1 MAKKKFSGTGVA
13 IVTPFRNDGS
23 IDFKSLGKL
32 LEHVIKGGV
41 DYIVPLGTT
50 GESVTLTK
58 DEKKA
63 IVNFVTDTVNSRIPV
78 MVGIG
83 GNNTQEIIDAVK
95 QFDFSDVDGL
105 LSVSPYYNKP
115 SQQGIYEHFRSIA
128 NVSPVP
134 VIIYNV
140 PGRTGSNIAA
150 ETTVKLS
157 RDVRNIAGIKE
168 ASGSLLQVMQIIQN
182 KPGDFLVI
190 SGDDALTLPLLAIG
204 ASGAISVAA
213 NACPKPFSDMVNL
226 GLNGSFDKAS
236 ALHYKL
242 LGLMN
247 ALFEEGSPAGVKAAL
262 EILKISHSKLRLPL
276 VPVSDALYKK
286 LEGILKVLNTFY

>member
-1 MAKKKFSGTGVA
+1 MTNKKFSGTGVA
-13 IVTPFRNDGS
+13 IVTPFRKDGS

-63 IVNFVTDTVNSRIPV
+63 IVNFVTDTVSSRIPV

-83 GNNTQEIIDAVK
+83 GNNTQEIIDSII
-95 QFDFSDVDGL
+95 QFDFSNVDGL

-115 SQQGIYEHFRSIA
+115 SQQGIYEHFKSIA
-128 NVSPVP
+128 TISPVP

-140 PGRTGSNIAA
+140 PGRTGSNITA
-150 ETTVKLS
+150 ETTIKLS
-157 RDVRNIAGIKE
+157 RDVKNIVGIKE
-168 ASGSLLQVMQIIQN
+168 ASGSLMQVMQIIRD
-182 KPGDFLVI
+182 KPVNFQVI
-190 SGDDALTLPLLAIG
+190 SGDDALTLPMMALG
-204 ASGAISVAA
+204 ASGAISVIA

-236 ALHYKL
+236 ALQYKL
-242 LGLMN
+242 LDLMN
-247 ALFEEGSPAGVKAAL
+247 ALFEEGSPAGIKAAL
-262 EILKISHSKLRLPL
+262 EIIKISQNNLRLPL

-286 LEGILKVLNTFY
+286 LEGILKVISDQ